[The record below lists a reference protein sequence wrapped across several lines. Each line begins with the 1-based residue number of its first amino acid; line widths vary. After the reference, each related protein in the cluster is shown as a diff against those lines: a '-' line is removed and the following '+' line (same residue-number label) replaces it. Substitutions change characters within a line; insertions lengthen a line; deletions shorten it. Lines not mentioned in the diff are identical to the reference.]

1 MYIFYTVKKKS
12 FFKSVWTSSWLQSR
26 LTFTSVWIQTM
37 GLHTCM
43 YLVMIT
49 YKSWMYTYLVV
60 DTDHLL
66 TTTIEVHVG
75 IHGFILPLIEI
86 LKFDWL
92 RQILYAA
99 ILCFLTNLI
108 FLIYPLHVTYW
119 PHITF
124 LNPFHVT
131 FRGILHYDVTQ
142 LDILVKS
149 SAG

>member
-1 MYIFYTVKKKS
+1 MCAKFLIKTWNNIYMAQKIYTCKHIFVSPWKLLKYMDYWTGDNTCWKCIHWS
-12 FFKSVWTSSWLQSR
+12 FSKLIKYCEDNIQIHPFVWMETP
-26 LTFTSVWIQTM
+26 
-37 GLHTCM
+37 H
-43 YLVMIT
+43 
-49 YKSWMYTYLVV
+49 
-60 DTDHLL
+60 
-66 TTTIEVHVG
+66 
-75 IHGFILPLIEI
+75 IHRIYPIILPLIEI

-131 FRGILHYDVTQ
+131 LRGILHYDVTQ
-142 LDILVKS
+142 L
-149 SAG
+149 